1 MAGNLNWDG
10 SYLII
15 TLTGFYKTFEKFYEI
30 RNHKECRKTQ
40 SCGRNLQSITH
51 SNLQLEA
58 GAYNRRKKIGISS
71 GKEQLVLPLFYG
83 NQERASSALLKPKDE
98 PL

>member
-1 MAGNLNWDG
+1 MH
-10 SYLII
+10 
-15 TLTGFYKTFEKFYEI
+15 T
-30 RNHKECRKTQ
+30 
-40 SCGRNLQSITH
+40 CGRNLQSIKH

-58 GAYNRRKKIGISS
+58 GAYDKRKKNAISS